1 MSEIQNRA
9 IQMFHAQPDG
19 TPITT
24 EEFRQQMLQAS
35 LALYRALGGTEAEAH
50 ELVKESVQRRPGTLD
65 ASVGDVMVALAGV
78 SYLQDMDMMQA
89 AYNTLRRRFRQIQL
103 VSCAAE

>member
-35 LALYRALGGTEAEAH
+35 LALYRALGGTEAEA
-50 ELVKESVQRRPGTLD
+50 KESVQRRPGTLD

>member
-24 EEFRQQMLQAS
+24 EEFRERMLRAS
-35 LALYRALGGTEAEAH
+35 LALYHALGGTEAMAR
-50 ELVKESVQRRPGTLD
+50 ELIDEIGQRRPETVD

-89 AYNTLRRRFRQIQL
+89 AYNTLRRRFRQMQAASL
-103 VSCAAE
+103 AAE